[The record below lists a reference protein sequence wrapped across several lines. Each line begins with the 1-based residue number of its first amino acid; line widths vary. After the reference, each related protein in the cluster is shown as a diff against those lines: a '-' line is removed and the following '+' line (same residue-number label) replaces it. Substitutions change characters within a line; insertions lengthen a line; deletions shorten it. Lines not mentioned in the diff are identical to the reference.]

1 MMTPKKIS
9 HFSHQHAFGVSP
21 QQLQQ
26 RERKL
31 VLQQEHVSHHPANLF
46 FYGCNALLLVPEKT
60 PPPQGGVDVPRCPP
74 LLVLLS
80 QLQFR
85 STMMDGTQN
94 DISFGS

>member
-60 PPPQGGVDVPRCPP
+60 PPPQGSCGVCPVVSMYLAAHLCLYCSP
-74 LLVLLS
+74 SCSL
-80 QLQFR
+80 
-85 STMMDGTQN
+85 GAP
-94 DISFGS
+94 